1 MDCYCLDSNVF
12 IEGWNRYYS
21 IDFCPQYWEVL
32 DDLATKGVIFSPIE
46 VKREILKTDDGLANW
61 IKNRDYIFKEITV
74 EVQEHLRNIM
84 AKHGRLVD
92 SIKQRSIAD
101 PWVIAHAM
109 AEKATVVTKETPAGS
124 ISRRIKIPDVCN
136 ALGVPWMNDFQFL
149 REVGITLS
157 AQLSV

>member
-21 IDFCPQYWEVL
+21 IGLCPQYWRIL
-32 DDLATKGVIFSPIE
+32 DDLATKGVIFSPVE
-46 VKREILKTDDGLANW
+46 VKREILKTDDGLADW
-61 IKNRDYIFKEITV
+61 IKHRDYIFKDITI
-74 EVQEHLRNIM
+74 EVQLHLRTIM
-84 AKHGRLVD
+84 ASHGRLVD

-109 AEKATVVTKETPAGS
+109 AEKATVVTKETPAGTTH
-124 ISRRIKIPDVCN
+124 RRIRIPDVCI
-136 ALGVPWMNDFQFL
+136 ALGVPWMNDFQFCH
-149 REVGITLS
+149 EVGITFS